1 MSPST
6 LFGPALRVVNVGL
19 DLFAESVRA
28 QDAPVAEV
36 DWRPPAGGD
45 EHLVR
50 LLVATAAVRE
60 LIAEANRETMDRL
73 FKARPMW
80 VDVRR
85 AGDVIP
91 DFPEHTL
98 LHSGPPIGWERMCGP
113 HRRAA
118 AWVAVLEGW
127 APDHEAAARAL
138 AAGTIGL
145 EPAIAHSTV
154 CPMAG
159 VLSPSMAVHVVT
171 DRETGITAYSPIN
184 EGRGRTT
191 WTGNPDP
198 SAIERL
204 AWFRDELAGTLSAG
218 LREGE
223 GIDLFA
229 LFSQSIQMGDEM
241 HARLPATTALLLR
254 ALAGPVLEAG
264 VPGPVAARA
273 FRFMESNSLFGLTTV
288 MAACRVA
295 ADVAHGVQWSSVVT
309 GMSRNGVD
317 FGLRVGGLGDRWV
330 LAPAP
335 PLDEAIY
342 FTGHDVTDA
351 AGDIGDS
358 AILEV
363 VGLGGMAIAAA
374 PTTAAFV
381 GGSVADQLLATDELR
396 EVTLASHPMFTLPQ
410 LGFAGTPVGIDVRRV
425 VETGI
430 VPFIDTGA
438 IHERDPDVGQ
448 IGAGIARA
456 PIQVFRSALVELGA
470 AWAR

>member
-28 QDAPVAEV
+28 QGAPVAEV

-45 EHLVR
+45 EELVR
-50 LLVATAAVRE
+50 ILVADAAIRE
-60 LIAEANRETMDRL
+60 RVADANRETMERL
-73 FKARPMW
+73 FKARPIW

-118 AWVAVLEGW
+118 AWEAVLEGW
-127 APDHEAAARAL
+127 APDAKAAARAL

-218 LREGE
+218 LRQGE

-229 LFSQSIQMGDEM
+229 LLAQSIQMGDEM

-254 ALAGPVLEAG
+254 SLAGPVLEAG
-264 VPGPVAARA
+264 VPGPAAARA

-295 ADVAHGVQWSSVVT
+295 ADAAHGVPWSSIVT

-330 LAPAP
+330 IAPAS

-342 FTGHDVTDA
+342 YTGHDVTDA

-381 GGSVADQLLATDELR
+381 GGSVADQITATDELR
-396 EVTLASHPMFTLPQ
+396 EVTLASHPMFTVPQ

-438 IHERDPDVGQ
+438 VHERDPDIGQ

-456 PIQVFRSALVELGA
+456 PIEVFRSALVELGA
-470 AWAR
+470 AWTP

>member
-28 QDAPVAEV
+28 QGAPVAEV

-45 EHLVR
+45 EELVR
-50 LLVATAAVRE
+50 ILVADAAIRE
-60 LIAEANRETMDRL
+60 RVADANRETMERL
-73 FKARPMW
+73 FKARPIW

-127 APDHEAAARAL
+127 APDAKAAARAL

-218 LREGE
+218 LRQGE
-223 GIDLFA
+223 GINLFA
-229 LFSQSIQMGDEM
+229 LLAQSIQMGDEM

-254 ALAGPVLEAG
+254 SLAGPVLEAG
-264 VPGPVAARA
+264 VPGPAAARA

-295 ADVAHGVQWSSVVT
+295 ADAAHGVPWSSIVT

-330 LAPAP
+330 IAPAS

-342 FTGHDVTDA
+342 YTGHDVTDA

-381 GGSVADQLLATDELR
+381 GGSVADQIAATDELR
-396 EVTLASHPMFTLPQ
+396 EVTLASHPMFTVPQ

-438 IHERDPDVGQ
+438 VHERDPDIGQ

-456 PIQVFRSALVELGA
+456 PIEVFRSALVELGA
-470 AWAR
+470 AWTP

>member
-28 QDAPVAEV
+28 QGAPVAEV

-45 EHLVR
+45 EELVR
-50 LLVATAAVRE
+50 ILVADAAIRE
-60 LIAEANRETMDRL
+60 RVADANRETMERL
-73 FKARPMW
+73 FKARPIW

-127 APDHEAAARAL
+127 APDAKAAARAL

-218 LREGE
+218 LRQGE

-229 LFSQSIQMGDEM
+229 LLAQSIQMGDEM

-254 ALAGPVLEAG
+254 SLAGPVLEAG
-264 VPGPVAARA
+264 VPGPAAARA

-295 ADVAHGVQWSSVVT
+295 ADAAHGVPWSSIVT

-330 LAPAP
+330 IAPAS

-342 FTGHDVTDA
+342 YTGHDVTDA

-381 GGSVADQLLATDELR
+381 GGSVADQITATDELR
-396 EVTLASHPMFTLPQ
+396 EVTLASHPMFTVPQ

-438 IHERDPDVGQ
+438 VHERDPDIGQ

-456 PIQVFRSALVELGA
+456 PIEVFRSALVELGA
-470 AWAR
+470 AWTP